1 MIPYR
6 KVESLAACRMTEQ
19 QIADVL
25 DIDLG
30 ELKREPGR
38 LLYSARPFEK
48 VGQKEKQKYGLRY
61 TEKPK
66 AEIREHF
73 KNC

>member
-30 ELKREPGR
+30 ELKREPGGDCCIPR
-38 LLYSARPFEK
+38 GHSKR
-48 VGQKEKQKYGLRY
+48 
-61 TEKPK
+61 
-66 AEIREHF
+66 
-73 KNC
+73 